1 MNGPPKST
9 ADLANARSE
18 GISLDTGRGAIIY

>member
-9 ADLANARSE
+9 AALANACNE
-18 GISLDTGRGAIIY
+18 AASLLGGNGAIIC